1 MSLKEAERE
10 LRRAQEKVEKEKKK
24 ISKQRRIKTSS
35 SRIFDDDEMELT
47 VRELARLER
56 EKSEESGAK
65 KRVRRLKQGSCSSS
79 VGDDSLF
86 AGQPLVKGSSK
97 QQSSEKMKKEKAD
110 QDWLKLCE
118 FVEEMKFETSEVEA
132 SSDFEGTFQKY

>member
-35 SRIFDDDEMELT
+35 SRIFDEDEMELT

-56 EKSEESGAK
+56 GKSEESGTR
-65 KRVRRLKQGSCSSS
+65 KRVRRLNRSSCSYS
-79 VGDDSLF
+79 VGDDSLI

-97 QQSSEKMKKEKAD
+97 QLSS
-110 QDWLKLCE
+110 
-118 FVEEMKFETSEVEA
+118 
-132 SSDFEGTFQKY
+132 